1 MSVRG
6 YGDVLRIKVMFLLL
20 VLGCASAAAQE
31 NGARMMPG
39 AAEQL
44 LALANQARAQA
55 GAGRLVWDAGLA
67 EAARLHC
74 LLMVQEGPIAHR
86 YNGEAGLAD
95 RAGKAGAHFSLI
107 EENIAVG
114 SSAADIHDGWMN
126 SPGHRENLL
135 NPRVDRVGIA
145 VVEVRGALYA
155 AADYGRGVEALTQ
168 TQVEAAFAALLR
180 ARGLMVES
188 GPVDARTYCMS
199 DGKFQGSNPPSF
211 LMRWQNSDVTQLP
224 PALLEHLASGR
235 YHKAAV
241 GSCSARNVDAG
252 FTAYRVAVLMY

>member
-1 MSVRG
+1 MRA
-6 YGDVLRIKVMFLLL
+6 MCLLL
-20 VLGCASAAAQE
+20 VLGCVAAAAQE
-31 NGARMMPG
+31 SPRMMPG

-55 GAGRLVWDAGLA
+55 GAGKLAWDAALA

-74 LLMVQEGPIAHR
+74 LRMAQEGPIAHR

-114 SSAADIHDGWMN
+114 SSAADIHEGWMN

-188 GPVDARTYCMS
+188 GTADARTVCMS
-199 DGKFQGSNPPSF
+199 EGKYQGNTPPSF
-211 LMRWQNSDVTQLP
+211 LMRWQNSDLTQLP
-224 PALLEHLASGR
+224 PALVDRLASGR
-235 YHKAAV
+235 YRKAAV
-241 GSCSARNVDAG
+241 GSCETRNVDAG

>member
-1 MSVRG
+1 MWRLNRTIA
-6 YGDVLRIKVMFLLL
+6 VLALC
-20 VLGCASAAAQE
+20 CAGAVAQE
-31 NGARMMPG
+31 RGVRTMPG

-55 GAGRLVWDAGLA
+55 GARRLVWDQGLT

-74 LLMVQEGPIAHR
+74 LRMVQEGPLAHR

-95 RAGKAGAHFSLI
+95 RAGRAGAHFSLI
-107 EENIAVG
+107 EENIAIG
-114 SSAADIHDGWMN
+114 PDAAKIHDEWMN

-135 NPRVDRVGIA
+135 NPDVNRVGIS
-145 VVEVRGALYA
+145 VVEARGVLYA
-155 AADYGRGVEALTQ
+155 TADYGRGVELLTQ
-168 TQVEAAFAALLR
+168 TQVEAAIAALLR
-180 ARGLMVES
+180 TRRLMVE
-188 GPVDARTYCMS
+188 GGAVDARTYCMS

-241 GSCSARNVDAG
+241 GSCSTQNVDSG
-252 FTAYRVAVLMY
+252 FTAYRVAVLLY